1 MDSPRCHAM
10 AAKATAPKPATP
22 SQTRIRAIFMVGYSA
37 CKNKKTTTTKQ
48 KDVCVSSCPLWLK
61 PSPSRNS
68 SNHRVFTWN
77 MRTGNCKIWVAII
90 LFGAIGLSGAR
101 AQAPEEA
108 DSLPA
113 VSALPTAPWWKYV
126 TDTTATIAWSTNVN
140 SGTTLHYGTEPNHL
154 DQGAACLGA
163 ALPTACTSRTCTPGT
178 KYFFQAESSKAQ
190 ATGTSAMADVKS
202 FETRPSGYATAR
214 SAWRTTGYTERL

>member
-1 MDSPRCHAM
+1 MSLVVETFPQPQLIQSPGVHVNM
-10 AAKATAPKPATP
+10 GPGIAKFG
-22 SQTRIRAIFMVGYSA
+22 I
-37 CKNKKTTTTKQ
+37 
-48 KDVCVSSCPLWLK
+48 
-61 PSPSRNS
+61 
-68 SNHRVFTWN
+68 
-77 MRTGNCKIWVAII
+77 AII

-113 VSALPTAPWWKYV
+113 VRITHGPVVENV

-154 DQGAACLGA
+154 DQGAGMPWGGFTHRVYLKN
-163 ALPTACTSRTCTPGT
+163 LHPGT

-190 ATGTSAMADVKS
+190 GTGTSAMADVKS
-202 FETRPSGYATAR
+202 FETRPSGYATAP
-214 SAWRTTGYTERL
+214 